1 VHQLAGRLKHY
12 DWGST
17 TALADLRGIEPSGRP
32 EAELWFDSDDLPCL
46 VKVLAVQRT
55 LSIQAHPG
63 AEQARR
69 GFAAEEA
76 AGLPIDH
83 PDRSF
88 VDDRAKPELV
98 CAVTPFE
105 ALCGFRPVEEAT
117 EVAGALGLP
126 GDMVA
131 VLDGGP
137 GAWPLLLAGALSGR
151 WDSTIDTLVERCT
164 AGVDGPLADT
174 ADLVAHLANQHP
186 GDPALLVV
194 PLLAHHRLQPGEALY
209 VGPGVLHAYV
219 AGMAVEVMAPGDN
232 VLRGG
237 LTTKHIDIPAL
248 VEAIDPATEPPPVQA
263 PAADTADLHRYDV
276 PVDDFAT
283 WRLAAT
289 VVDVD
294 ERIGPDLV
302 LSMAGTT
309 TVGDLTLGPGR
320 AAVVPEA
327 DGPYTIDTDGL
338 AWMATVGAT

>member
-1 VHQLAGRLKHY
+1 MHQLAGRLKYY

-32 EAELWFDSDDLPCL
+32 EAELWFDADDLPYL

-55 LSIQAHPG
+55 LSIQAHPA
-63 AEQARR
+63 AEQAHR

-76 AGLPIDH
+76 AGLPVDH
-83 PDRSF
+83 PGRSF

-105 ALCGFRPVEEAT
+105 ALCGFRPVGEAI

-126 GDMVA
+126 GDIA
-131 VLDGGP
+131 VMLDEGP
-137 GAWPLLLAGALSGR
+137 DAWPSVVAGALGGR
-151 WDSTIDTLVERCT
+151 WDSAIDTLVEQCT
-164 AGVDGPLADT
+164 AGMDGPFAET
-174 ADLVAHLANQHP
+174 ADLVSRLADQHP
-186 GDPALLVV
+186 GDPALTVV
-194 PLLAHHRLQPGEALY
+194 PLLAHRRLQPGEALH

-237 LTTKHIDIPAL
+237 LTTKHIDVPAL
-248 VEAIDPATEPPPVQA
+248 IEAIDPAVAPPPVQA
-263 PAADTADLHRYDV
+263 PAADVADLHRYDV

-289 VVDVD
+289 AVDVE

-309 TVGDLTLGPGR
+309 TVGDLTLGPGC
-320 AAVVPEA
+320 AAMVPES

-338 AWMATVGAT
+338 AWLATPGAT